1 MIYTDNTGILIYTYI
16 FLYLLLYT
24 YMYIPRHTYIY
35 ILTVIIYIHLYIIYN
50 IYFYILYQWCVHDLS
65 KFQKYTLFFSRFFSS
80 FVVKGHLF
88 KSNRYQED
96 ALKPRLAE
104 IDRNIAVLVV

>member
-35 ILTVIIYIHLYIIYN
+35 TYCYYMYTLIYN
-50 IYFYILYQWCVHDLS
+50 IYFYILYQWFVHDLS
-65 KFQKYTLFFSRFFSS
+65 KFQKYTLFFFPLL
-80 FVVKGHLF
+80 FVLCCKGAPFQVKPLPG
-88 KSNRYQED
+88 R
-96 ALKPRLAE
+96 RLETEAG
-104 IDRNIAVLVV
+104 RN